1 MLQQRLSYMKY
12 WNREYLYWFWR
23 ANANKK
29 NQKNNKHENSV
40 IFCIVLEQFNLD
52 KKNYISFELKIQ
64 RIKKFELQTLINL
77 QKITDEVVNDK
88 VLFFSIGKPT
98 CFF

>member
-1 MLQQRLSYMKY
+1 MQY
-12 WNREYLYWFWR
+12 WDRKYLYQFWK

-29 NQKNNKHENSV
+29 NQKNNKLDNGV
-40 IFCIVLEQFNLD
+40 IFGNSSRIIQSSQKKIV
-52 KKNYISFELKIQ
+52 KKTTYISFELKIQ
-64 RIKKFELQTLINL
+64 RIKKFELQTLIHMP
-77 QKITDEVVNDK
+77 KIRDEVVNDK